1 MMMVYWS
8 QDIDDDDDYPLDN
21 IQAILWTEY
30 RKKEIGDWRLQ
41 GGLPADR
48 RSLVI
53 ISPCF
58 EDCNAKDVV
67 TTVATVAFV
76 PTAMIKD

>member
-1 MMMVYWS
+1 MMTMIIHWITSMLYS
-8 QDIDDDDDYPLDN
+8 
-21 IQAILWTEY
+21 EY

-41 GGLPADR
+41 GGLPSDR

-58 EDCNAKDVV
+58 QDCNAKD
-67 TTVATVAFV
+67 AVAFV
-76 PTAMIKD
+76 HPMMMI